1 MSKTARMMGTT
12 QVSLYMHPG
21 SNIDHSLFH
30 LKTHLFLK
38 NVLSEQLL
46 YTQLLWTVVRISLAH
61 LLFR

>member
-1 MSKTARMMGTT
+1 MGTT